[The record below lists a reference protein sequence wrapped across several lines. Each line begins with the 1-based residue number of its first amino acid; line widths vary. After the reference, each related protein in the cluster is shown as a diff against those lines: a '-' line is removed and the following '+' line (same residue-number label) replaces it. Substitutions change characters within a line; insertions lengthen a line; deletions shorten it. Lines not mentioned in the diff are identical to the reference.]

1 MVEATQGMNKL
12 SLEVS
17 GAVAV
22 LTLENPPVNS
32 LGHELRQALVAALRR
47 ANADRGIEAILLI
60 GAGAGFSGGA
70 DIREFGTPKAVAYP
84 NLRSVISEIE
94 DSAKP
99 VVAAIGGVCMGGG
112 LELALACHFRV
123 GVPGAR
129 IALPEVKLGLL
140 PGAGGTQR
148 LPRLLGVEAA
158 LNLIVSGS
166 TVASEKLAGTPLF
179 DDFGTGEL
187 RERALAFARRALAE
201 QLPRKRVRDLKLE
214 MPNAESFF
222 QFARNVVKGAAG
234 PYPAPLACVEAVA
247 AAVELPFEAGL
258 KRERELFTTLMLSP
272 ESAALRHVFQA
283 ERAAS
288 RVDGVPEDTAVRP
301 IATVGVIGAGTMGGG
316 ITMSFINAG
325 LPVVLLET
333 KQDALDRGLATIRR
347 NYQGALRKG
356 TLTEASLTQRLA
368 LITPTLDFAS
378 LRDVDLVIEA
388 VFENMDVKRQVFE
401 TLDGVVRQGAILAS
415 NTSALNLDDIAK
427 FTRRPQDVVGLHF
440 FSPANVMRLLE
451 VVRGASTAKDVL
463 ATVMRLSKTIGKV
476 AVVSGVCDGFIGN
489 RMLARYGAAAHDL
502 IMAGALPQ
510 QVDAALQEFGMAM
523 GPFRVGD
530 LAGLDIGWA
539 LRKRRAAEVPD
550 RDFSNVADALCE
562 AGRFG
567 QKTGAGW
574 YRYEAGSRTPI
585 PDPKVTAII
594 EQYRLQK
601 GITPRAVGSQ
611 EIVERCI
618 YALINEGARIIEDGI
633 AQRSSD
639 IDIVYLNGYGFPAYR
654 GGPMFYAD
662 QVGLH
667 DVIRVLERIAA
678 QSQSDAAFWTPAS
691 LLTRLADQGQTF
703 SGFKGQPK

>member
-1 MVEATQGMNKL
+1 
-12 SLEVS
+12 
-17 GAVAV
+17 
-22 LTLENPPVNS
+22 
-32 LGHELRQALVAALRR
+32 
-47 ANADRGIEAILLI
+47 
-60 GAGAGFSGGA
+60 
-70 DIREFGTPKAVAYP
+70 
-84 NLRSVISEIE
+84 
-94 DSAKP
+94 
-99 VVAAIGGVCMGGG
+99 
-112 LELALACHFRV
+112 
-123 GVPGAR
+123 
-129 IALPEVKLGLL
+129 
-140 PGAGGTQR
+140 
-148 LPRLLGVEAA
+148 
-158 LNLIVSGS
+158 
-166 TVASEKLAGTPLF
+166 
-179 DDFGTGEL
+179 
-187 RERALAFARRALAE
+187 
-201 QLPRKRVRDLKLE
+201 
-214 MPNAESFF
+214 
-222 QFARNVVKGAAG
+222 
-234 PYPAPLACVEAVA
+234 
-247 AAVELPFEAGL
+247 
-258 KRERELFTTLMLSP
+258 
-272 ESAALRHVFQA
+272 
-283 ERAAS
+283 
-288 RVDGVPEDTAVRP
+288 
-301 IATVGVIGAGTMGGG
+301 
-316 ITMSFINAG
+316 MSFINAG
-325 LPVVLLET
+325 LPVVMLET

-356 TLTEASLTQRLA
+356 TLTEASLAQRLA

-401 TLDGVVRQGAILAS
+401 TLDGVVQQGAILAS

-451 VVRGASTAKDVL
+451 VVRGARTAKDVL

-539 LRKRRAAEVPD
+539 LRKRRAAEFPD
-550 RDFSNVADALCE
+550 RDFSNVSDALCE

-594 EQYRLQK
+594 EQYRRQK

-618 YALINEGARIIEDGI
+618 YALINEGARIVEDGI

-678 QSQSDAAFWTPAS
+678 QSQSDAAFWTPAP

>member
-1 MVEATQGMNKL
+1 MNRL
-12 SLEVS
+12 NFEVQS
-17 GAVAV
+17 GIAV
-22 LTLENPPVNS
+22 LTLDNPPVNS
-32 LGHELRQALVAALRR
+32 LGHELREALVRGLER
-47 ANADRGIEAILLI
+47 ANADPGIEAVVLI

-70 DIREFGTPKAVAYP
+70 DIREFGTPKAIAYP
-84 NLRSVISEIE
+84 NLRTVISEVE
-94 DSAKP
+94 DSVKP
-99 VVAAIGGVCMGGG
+99 VIAAISGVCMGGG
-112 LELALACHFRV
+112 LELALGCHYRV
-123 GVPGAR
+123 AIAGAR
-129 IALPEVKLGLL
+129 IALPEVKLGIL

-148 LPRLLGVEAA
+148 LPRLLGVEPA
-158 LNLIVSGS
+158 LNMIVSGA
-166 TVASEKLAGTPLF
+166 TVASEKLRDTPLF
-179 DDFGTGEL
+179 D
-187 RERALAFARRALAE
+187 AFVDGDLLGNAVTLARRVATE
-201 QLPRKRVRDLKLE
+201 RSGRKRVRDMKID
-214 MPNAESFF
+214 MPNAEAFF
-222 QFARNVVKGAAG
+222 QFARNTVKAAAG

-247 AAVELPFEAGL
+247 AAVEMPFDAGL

-272 ESAALRHVFQA
+272 ESAALRHIFQA

-288 RVDGVPEDTAVRP
+288 KIQGVPDDTPIRP
-301 IATVGVIGAGTMGGG
+301 IAKVGVIGAGTMGGG
-316 ITMSFINAG
+316 ITMSLINAG

-333 KQDALDRGLATIRR
+333 KQDALERGLANIRR

-356 TLTEASLTQRLA
+356 TLNEASLAQRLA
-368 LITPTLDFAS
+368 LITPTLDFGL

-388 VFENMDVKRQVFE
+388 VFESMEVKHQVFE
-401 TLDGVVRQGAILAS
+401 SLDAVVRQGAILAS
-415 NTSALNLDDIAK
+415 NTSALNLDEIAN
-427 FTRRPQDVVGLHF
+427 FTRRPQDVIGLHF

-451 VVRGASTAKDVL
+451 VVRGAKTANDVL
-463 ATVMRLSKTIGKV
+463 ATAMRLSKTMGKI

-510 QVDAALQEFGMAM
+510 QIDAALQDFGMAM

-539 LRKRRAAEVPD
+539 LRKRRAAEFPD
-550 RDFSNVADALCE
+550 RDFSNVSDALCE

-594 EQYRLQK
+594 EQYRRQR
-601 GITPRAVGSQ
+601 GITPRGVGAQ

-633 AQRSSD
+633 AQRASD
-639 IDIVYLNGYGFPAYR
+639 IDLVYLNGYGFPAYR

-667 DVIRVLERIAA
+667 DVARTLERIAA
-678 QSQSDAAFWTPAS
+678 EPGSDMAVWTPAP
-691 LLTRLADQGQTF
+691 LLTRLAEQGQTF
-703 SGFKGQPK
+703 TGFKG

>member
-1 MVEATQGMNKL
+1 MNKL
-12 SLEVS
+12 SFEVRS
-17 GAVAV
+17 GVAV
-22 LTLENPPVNS
+22 LTLDNPPVNS
-32 LGHELRQALVAALRR
+32 LGHELREALVAGVAR
-47 ANADRGIEAILLI
+47 ANADPNVGALVLI
-60 GAGAGFSGGA
+60 GSGAGFSGGA

-84 NLRSVISEIE
+84 NLRNVISDVE
-94 DSAKP
+94 DSVKP
-99 VVAAIGGVCMGGG
+99 VIAAIGGVCMGGG

-148 LPRLLGVEAA
+148 LPRLLGVEPA
-158 LNLIVSGS
+158 LNIIVSGS
-166 TVASEKLAGTPLF
+166 TLASEKLRGTPLF
-179 DDFGTGEL
+179 DAFGDGDLLEL
-187 RERALAFARRALAE
+187 AIAFARRAMTE
-201 QLPRKRVRDLKLE
+201 KLPLKRVRDMKLD
-214 MPNAESFF
+214 MPNADAFF
-222 QFARNVVKGAAG
+222 QFARNTVKAAAG

-247 AAVELPFEAGL
+247 AAVEKSFDAGL

-288 RVDGVPEDTAVRP
+288 RISGVPEDTPTRP
-301 IATVGVIGAGTMGGG
+301 IAKVGVIGAGTMGGG
-316 ITMSFINAG
+316 ITMSLINAG

-333 KQDALDRGLATIRR
+333 QQDALDRGLANIRR

-356 TLTEASLTQRLA
+356 TLDEAGLAKRLA
-368 LITPTLDFAS
+368 LITPTLDYGL
-378 LRDVDLVIEA
+378 LRDVDLCIEA
-388 VFENMDVKRQVFE
+388 VFENMDVKRQVFQ
-401 TLDGVVRQGAILAS
+401 TLDGVIRQGAILAS
-415 NTSALNLDDIAK
+415 NTSALNLDEIAS
-427 FTRRPQDVVGLHF
+427 FTRRPQDVIGLHF

-451 VVRGASTAKDVL
+451 VVRGAKTGNDVL
-463 ATVMRLSKTIGKV
+463 ATAMRLAKTMNKI

-510 QVDAALQEFGMAM
+510 QIDAALQEFGMAM

-539 LRKRRAAEVPD
+539 LRKRRAAEFPG
-550 RDFSNVADALCE
+550 RDFSNVSDALCE

-574 YRYEAGSRTPI
+574 YRYEAGARTPI

-594 EQYRLQK
+594 EQYRRRK
-601 GITPRAVGSQ
+601 GITPREVSNQ

-618 YALINEGARIIEDGI
+618 YALVNEGARILEDGI

-639 IDIVYLNGYGFPAYR
+639 IDLVYLNGYGFPPYR

-662 QVGLH
+662 LTGLH
-667 DVIRVLERIAA
+667 DIARALASFAA
-678 QSQSDAAFWTPAS
+678 QPGSDAEAWTPAP
-691 LLTRLADQGQTF
+691 LLARLAEKGQTF
-703 SGFKGQPK
+703 SGYKGSAQ

>member
-1 MVEATQGMNKL
+1 MRMNKL
-12 SLEVS
+12 SFEVKD
-17 GAVAV
+17 GIAV
-22 LTLENPPVNS
+22 LMLDNPPVNS
-32 LGHELRQALVAALRR
+32 LGHELREALVAGLER
-47 ANADRGIEAILLI
+47 ANGDPGVEAMVLI
-60 GAGAGFSGGA
+60 GAGAGLSGGA
-70 DIREFGTPKAVAYP
+70 DIREFGTPKAIAYP
-84 NLRSVISEIE
+84 NLRTVIIEVE

-99 VVAAIGGVCMGGG
+99 VIAAVGGVCMGGG
-112 LELALACHFRV
+112 LELALACHYRV
-123 GVPGAR
+123 GIAGAR

-158 LNLIVSGS
+158 LNIIVSGA
-166 TVASEKLAGTPLF
+166 TVPSEKLRDTPLF
-179 DDFGTGEL
+179 DAFGDGDLLEN
-187 RERALAFARRALAE
+187 ALIFARRVIAE
-201 QLPRKRVRDLKLE
+201 GLGRKRVRDLRLD
-214 MPNAESFF
+214 MPNAEAYF
-222 QFARNVVKGAAG
+222 QFARNMIKAAAG

-247 AAVELPFEAGL
+247 AAVEKPFDAGL

-288 RVDGVPEDTAVRP
+288 HILDVPDDTPVRP
-301 IATVGVIGAGTMGGG
+301 IAKVGVIGAGTMGGG
-316 ITMSFINAG
+316 ITMSLINAG

-333 KQDALDRGLATIRR
+333 KQDALDRGLANIRR

-356 TLTEASLTQRLA
+356 TLNEASLAQRLA
-368 LITPTLDFAS
+368 LITPTLDYAL
-378 LRDVDLVIEA
+378 LRDLDLIVEA
-388 VFENMDVKRQVFE
+388 VFESMEVKRQVFE

-415 NTSALNLDDIAK
+415 NTSALNLNDIAN
-427 FTRRPQDVVGLHF
+427 FTRRPQDVIGLHF

-451 VVRGASTAKDVL
+451 VVRGAKTAKDVL
-463 ATVMRLSKTIGKV
+463 ATAMRLSKTMGKI

-539 LRKRRAAEVPD
+539 LRKRRAAEIPG
-550 RDFSNVADALCE
+550 RDFSNVADDLCE

-574 YRYEAGSRTPI
+574 YRYEPGSRQPI

-594 EQYRLQK
+594 EQYRRQK
-601 GITPRAVGSQ
+601 GITPRTVGSQ

-639 IDIVYLNGYGFPAYR
+639 IDLVYLNGYGFPAYR
-654 GGPMFYAD
+654 GGPMFFAD
-662 QVGLH
+662 QTGLH
-667 DVIRVLERIAA
+667 DIARALESIAA
-678 QSQSDAAFWTPAS
+678 QPGSDLGVWTPAP
-691 LLTRLADQGQTF
+691 LLARLAQQGQTF
-703 SGFKGQPK
+703 SGFKGSVP

>member
-1 MVEATQGMNKL
+1 MSKL
-12 SLEVS
+12 SFEVRS
-17 GAVAV
+17 GVAV
-22 LTLENPPVNS
+22 LKLDNPPVNS
-32 LGHELRQALVAALRR
+32 LGHELRQAIVAGLER
-47 ANADRGIEAILLI
+47 ANADPDVAALVLI
-60 GAGAGFSGGA
+60 GSGAGFSGGA
-70 DIREFGTPKAVAYP
+70 DIREFGTPKAIAHP
-84 NLRSVISEIE
+84 NLRTVLGEIE
-94 DSAKP
+94 ASAKP
-99 VVAAIGGVCMGGG
+99 VIAAIGGVCMGGG
-112 LELALACHFRV
+112 LELALACHYRV
-123 GVPGAR
+123 GVPGAK

-148 LPRLLGVEAA
+148 LPRVLGVEAA
-158 LNLIVSGS
+158 LNMIVSGT
-166 TVASEKLAGTPLF
+166 TVPSEKLRGTPLF
-179 DDFGTGEL
+179 DAFGEGDL
-187 RERALAFARRALAE
+187 LDSALGWARKVITE
-201 QLPRKRVRDLKLE
+201 KLPLKRVRDLTIN
-214 MPNAESFF
+214 MPNAEAYL
-222 QFARNVVKGAAG
+222 QFARNTVKAVAG

-247 AAVELPFEAGL
+247 AAVDKPFDAGL

-272 ESAALRHVFQA
+272 ESAALRHIFQA

-288 RVDGVPEDTAVRP
+288 HIIGVPDDTPVRS
-301 IATVGVIGAGTMGGG
+301 IARIGVIGAGTMGGG
-316 ITMSFINAG
+316 ITMSAINAG

-333 KQDALDRGLATIRR
+333 QQDALDRGLANIRR

-356 TLTEASLTQRLA
+356 TLNEASLAQRLA
-368 LITPTLDFAS
+368 LITPTLEYAK

-388 VFENMDVKRQVFE
+388 VFENMDVKRKVFE
-401 TLDGVVRQGAILAS
+401 TLDGTVRQGAILAS
-415 NTSALNLDDIAK
+415 NTSALNLDEIAN
-427 FTRRPQDVVGLHF
+427 FTRRPQDVIGLHF

-451 VVRGASTAKDVL
+451 VVRGAKTANDVL
-463 ATVMRLSKTIGKV
+463 NTAMRLSKTMGKI

-510 QVDAALQEFGMAM
+510 QIDAALQEFGMAM

-539 LRKRRAAEVPD
+539 LRKRRSAEFPD
-550 RDFSNVADALCE
+550 RDFSTVADVLCE

-574 YRYEAGSRTPI
+574 YRYETGSRHPI

-594 EQYRLQK
+594 EDYRRKK
-601 GITPRAVGSQ
+601 GVAPRTVGAQ

-639 IDIVYLNGYGFPAYR
+639 IDLVYLNGYGFPAYR

-662 QVGLH
+662 TVGLH
-667 DVIRVLERIAA
+667 EIAHALERIAA
-678 QSQSDAAFWTPAS
+678 QPGSDAAFWTPAP
-691 LLTRLADQGQTF
+691 LLARLAQQGQTF
-703 SGFKGQPK
+703 SAYKGNLK